1 MRSRGTFLPR
11 STFSKNGSTS
21 SCLSGPPKET
31 TSNASNEFMGSR
43 DSKSSPSQNLTTDY
57 TDNTD
62 LHGSKEF
69 SKTILTLQIHVI
81 PGSSVAG
88 FAFMEVI
95 TSFMS
100 NLQPCALQ
108 PFRR

>member
-1 MRSRGTFLPR
+1 
-11 STFSKNGSTS
+11 
-21 SCLSGPPKET
+21 
-31 TSNASNEFMGSR
+31 MGSR

-69 SKTILTLQIHVI
+69 SKTILTLQIRVI

-100 NLQPCALQ
+100 IISSHARFNLFEDSCLKTCS
-108 PFRR
+108 FRDCHIASLLRRPRPN